1 MKVILT
7 YILIKAVLAGFIIS
21 SAGCGD
27 DGMDAGPGPA
37 PYTDDAQYICD
48 TLLTCFGLAVP
59 DCAATIRST
68 TAPVNVGACAG
79 CYKQAS
85 CDAIGDLGT
94 PGVCDGA
101 CNDALFGGPQ

>member
-1 MKVILT
+1 MKAILT
-7 YILIKAVLAGFIIS
+7 LAI
-21 SAGCGD
+21 ALVACGD
-27 DGMDAGPGPA
+27 DSDMPADPA

-48 TLLTCFGLAVP
+48 TLLMCFGLAVP

-68 TAPVNVGACAG
+68 TSPVNVSTCAG
-79 CYKQAS
+79 CYEQAT

-94 PGVCDGA
+94 PGVCDTA